1 MPNTILEQIIRI
13 YLFIYLFSAYLRISL
28 FIFAYL
34 YSTFSTAHTFIPAEK
49 VGHKHKHADSHPYT
63 FT

>member
-1 MPNTILEQIIRI
+1 MTNTILEQIIR
-13 YLFIYLFSAYLRISL
+13 IYLFSAYLRISL